1 MQFQTWKSSWLKH
14 EICCVSDAKIS
25 SSNHKEPEVALD
37 KMLFIRVQINSVC
50 LCVFFLPRTKWIY
63 PEMSW
68 DVLLKQLVSPGW
80 IVFYQSHAHWQWNN
94 QICSITSFL
103 VILSNFNSN
112 YSFFCY
118 YLFFLLEE
126 NWDQFKGI
134 LRPFERKI
142 CNLFDCKIFSF
153 NKNLSEIGSKIKK
166 I

>member
-1 MQFQTWKSSWLKH
+1 MQLQTWKSSWLKH
-14 EICCVSDAKIS
+14 EICCVSDAKIP
-25 SSNHKEPEVALD
+25 SSNHEEPPVALD

-118 YLFFLLEE
+118 YLFFA
-126 NWDQFKGI
+126 WGK
-134 LRPFERKI
+134 LRPVWRD
-142 CNLFDCKIFSF
+142 FDAIWE
-153 NKNLSEIGSKIKK
+153 KNM
-166 I
+166 